1 MYLRPSSTPHW
12 QAFIMVTVVSF
23 VLFDEGENRT
33 GINQL
38 ANLVC
43 TTCVY
48 YAPYTHAYM
57 HIMHYILYM
66 HILVMFSISCVTA
79 IIVASI
85 LYLLYTL

>member
-1 MYLRPSSTPHW
+1 MYLCPSSTPHW

-43 TTCVY
+43 TTCLFTMQFDACIY
-48 YAPYTHAYM
+48 AYM
-57 HIMHYILYM
+57 HM
-66 HILVMFSISCVTA
+66 LVMFSIHV
-79 IIVASI
+79 
-85 LYLLYTL
+85 